1 MLRRSLEGLLGGDD
15 NESGGGGGGGGQR
28 GFVVVTKERHVYTL
42 PENGRTLI
50 GREGLKMW
58 GKLPHLRLGQRDE
71 GSSGLVPGRTAF
83 CVTFGG

>member
-15 NESGGGGGGGGQR
+15 DESGGGGGGGQR
-28 GFVVVTKERHVYTL
+28 GFVVVTTERHVYAL

-58 GKLPHLRLGQRDE
+58 GKLPHLCLGQEDE
-71 GSSGLVPGRTAF
+71 GSSGLVPERTAF